1 MLKHLFVYFNSKGIV
16 YKAGSDFSG
25 EGGYQAVY
33 MKIYA
38 LALPF
43 RSDLGNKPN
52 QAAVDPNAEQK
63 IRACAELD
71 PFKNS
76 YDLLF
81 LLARGITKY
90 MCLRGRE
97 VSFFFHFSLL
107 TASIVIISFHILSFV
122 FYKSLKC

>member
-1 MLKHLFVYFNSKGIV
+1 MHKHLLVYFNRKGIV
-16 YKAGSDFSG
+16 YKAGCDFSG

-81 LLARGITKY
+81 VLARGITKY
-90 MCLRGRE
+90 MCLHGWE
-97 VSFFFHFSLL
+97 VSFFFHFFLVDSMC
-107 TASIVIISFHILSFV
+107 INRNHIFSHFV
-122 FYKSLKC
+122 FCLL